1 MSHAHLQLIRLSSLI
16 CLDVLGQS
24 DPAGRHPAPVTWLMS
39 KDLAERTG
47 RTDGCDGFSHVAS
60 DTAKEK
66 AAGGTNLPLH
76 LEFRNLLEFCFAMLA
91 SYFWSVD
98 ELTLDLAALPA
109 SEVNHVVLGNLSSL
123 GQVRL
128 H

>member
-24 DPAGRHPAPVTWLMS
+24 EDPAPGACDSRLIS

-47 RTDGCDGFSHVAS
+47 RTGVTDLAMSQMALRKRKRP
-60 DTAKEK
+60 AP
-66 AAGGTNLPLH
+66 GGTNLPLH
-76 LEFRNLLEFCFAMLA
+76 LEFRNLLEFCFVMLA
-91 SYFWSVD
+91 SYFKSVD